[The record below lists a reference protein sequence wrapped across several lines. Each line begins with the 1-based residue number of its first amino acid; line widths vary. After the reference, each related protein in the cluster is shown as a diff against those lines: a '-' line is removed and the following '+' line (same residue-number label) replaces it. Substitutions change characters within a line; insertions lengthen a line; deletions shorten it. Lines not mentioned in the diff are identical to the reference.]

1 MRSRGKL
8 CFFVSAV
15 FLSAMVIGGV
25 DGYAQVKLPQTMN
38 LATHPIGSFVN
49 AMGSGLSTVMSKN
62 LKTVVKVMPTTG
74 PTEWLPMV
82 ASGEV
87 DMGVLNNY
95 DAQMGRLG
103 KEDYNAA
110 TAGKGSPIYLLCSG
124 TPANGGVL
132 VADKSGIMK
141 GADLKGKRVVA
152 VYTGSAGITAQG
164 RAVLANLGLEPTDVK
179 IISVPGVEGG
189 VRALIEGKA
198 DANASTNI
206 GMAATAELDAQSGAR
221 YISLDP
227 SPDAVKKMQQ
237 YYPCYLVQVK
247 PGPGMVGVKEP
258 VWMMAYDF
266 FLVAAEKMSEEV
278 AYQMVKCLWEHDQE
292 LGAIHV
298 RLKDWTKDRFVTT
311 KATVPYHPGA
321 VKFYKEMGVWTEEM
335 AKLQQTL
342 LAQKPGK

>member
-1 MRSRGKL
+1 MRNRGKL
-8 CFFVSAV
+8 CLFVSAV
-15 FLSAMVIGGV
+15 FVVAVVFGV
-25 DGYAQVKLPQTMN
+25 NDGYAQVKLPQTMN
-38 LATHPIGSFVN
+38 LATHPIGSLVN
-49 AMGSGLSTVMSKN
+49 AMGSGLSTVISRN

-103 KEDYNAA
+103 KGDYNAA
-110 TAGKGSPIYLLCSG
+110 TGGKGSPIFLLCAG

-132 VADKSGIMK
+132 VADKSDIKK

-164 RAVLANLGLEPTDVK
+164 RAVLANLGLEPSDVK
-179 IISVPGVEGG
+179 IISVPGVEAG

-221 YISLDP
+221 YISLGP
-227 SPDAVKKMQQ
+227 SPEAVKRMQQ

-266 FLVAAEKMSEEV
+266 FLVAAGKMSEDV
-278 AYQMVKCLWEHDQE
+278 AYQIVKCLWEHDQE
-292 LGAIHV
+292 LGTIHV
-298 RLKDWTKDRFVTT
+298 RLKDWTKDRFVTP

-321 VKFYKEMGVWTEEM
+321 VRFYKEMGVWTEEM
-335 AKLQQTL
+335 AKHQQAL

>member
-1 MRSRGKL
+1 MKNRCRL
-8 CFFVSAV
+8 CCFVSAV
-15 FLSAMVIGGV
+15 FLLAMAIGSM
-25 DGYAQVKLPQTMN
+25 DGFAQVKLPQTMN
-38 LATHPIGSFVN
+38 LATHPIGSLVN
-49 AMGSGLSTVMSKN
+49 AMGSGLSTVFSKN

-110 TAGKGSPIYLLCSG
+110 TGGKGSPIYLLCAG
-124 TPANGGVL
+124 TPSKGAVL
-132 VADKSGIMK
+132 VADKSEIRK
-141 GADLKGKRVVA
+141 GADLKGKRLVA

-164 RAVLANLGLEPTDVK
+164 RAVLANLGLEPSEVK
-179 IISVPGVEGG
+179 IISVPSVEAG
-189 VRALIEGKA
+189 VRAIIEGKA

-206 GMAATAELDAQSGAR
+206 GMAATQELDAQSGAR
-221 YISLDP
+221 YLSLNP
-227 SPDAVKKMQQ
+227 SPDAIQRMQQ
-237 YYPCYLVQVK
+237 YYPCYLVQVN

-258 VWMMAYDF
+258 TWMMAYDF
-266 FLVAAEKMSEEV
+266 FLVAAERMSDEV

-292 LGAIHV
+292 LGTIHV
-298 RLKDWTKDRFVTT
+298 RLKEWTKDRFVTS

-321 VKFYKEMGVWTEEM
+321 IKFYKEMGVWTEEM
-335 AKLQQTL
+335 VKHQQNL